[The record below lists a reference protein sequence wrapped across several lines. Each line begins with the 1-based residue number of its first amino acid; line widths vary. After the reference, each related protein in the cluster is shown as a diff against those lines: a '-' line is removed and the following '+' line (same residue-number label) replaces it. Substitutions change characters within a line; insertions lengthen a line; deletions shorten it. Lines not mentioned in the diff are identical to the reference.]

1 MKTSYREV
9 RSHRA
14 PQKKS
19 KKSSSSATLNPMG
32 TGASNSSISPGLAST
47 GMHPQAIASSQ
58 KPEGAQLLKI
68 YGGKSFTL

>member
-14 PQKKS
+14 PQKKAR
-19 KKSSSSATLNPMG
+19 SSATLNPTG
-32 TGASNSSISPGLAST
+32 TGASNGSISPGLAST
-47 GMHPQAIASSQ
+47 GIHPKAIASSQ